1 MPKEWVSGC
10 TTYNHTS
17 LHRCVYLL
25 NLFICLQAVAGAA
38 HNISV
43 ISIVEARVIA
53 LLQGGLPIGMTFMTH
68 KLHLRA
74 SCLYQIIILT

>member
-1 MPKEWVSGC
+1 M
-10 TTYNHTS
+10 
-17 LHRCVYLL
+17 
-25 NLFICLQAVAGAA
+25 QAVAGAD

-68 KLHLRA
+68 KLLA
-74 SCLYQIIILT
+74 CTKSAPCDSSSQA